1 MARRKKLDET
11 PPRVRNLIAL
21 DAALIMRRLGA
32 RRDEMFTLFSRLRS
46 REPMLS
52 TIATRFTSATFH
64 DLVHLP
70 EKEQAVVHGF
80 YERLDEMRWYFT
92 YTEDMPSTVQQTFTA
107 LHRRLEEA
115 YRLLVVALGPP
126 VQGGEGLLHR
136 RLEEAYRLLVVALGP
151 PVTPDVAVVEAEPVR
166 SEDTEKTEL
175 TPPLRKR
182 SSPAA

>member
-1 MARRKKLDET
+1 MARRKKQDET

-70 EKEQAVVHGF
+70 EREQAVVHGF

-126 VQGGEGLLHR
+126 V
-136 RLEEAYRLLVVALGP
+136 
-151 PVTPDVAVVEAEPVR
+151 TPDVAVVEAEPV
-166 SEDTEKTEL
+166 SPEDTEKTEL
-175 TPPLRKR
+175 TRPLRKR

>member
-1 MARRKKLDET
+1 MARRKKHDET
-11 PPRVRNLIAL
+11 PDRVRNLIAL

-70 EKEQAVVHGF
+70 EREQAVVHGF

-92 YTEDMPSTVQQTFTA
+92 YTEDMPSTVQQTF
-107 LHRRLEEA
+107 
-115 YRLLVVALGPP
+115 VA
-126 VQGGEGLLHR
+126 LHR

-151 PVTPDVAVVEAEPVR
+151 PVTPDAAVVVEAQPVR
-166 SEDTEKTEL
+166 PEPGPSNSVALAKA
-175 TPPLRKR
+175 PRKR
-182 SSPAA
+182 PSPAA

>member
-11 PPRVRNLIAL
+11 PDRVRNLIAL

-70 EKEQAVVHGF
+70 EKEQAVVHAF
-80 YERLDEMRWYFT
+80 YERLDELRWYFT

-126 VQGGEGLLHR
+126 V
-136 RLEEAYRLLVVALGP
+136 
-151 PVTPDVAVVEAEPVR
+151 TPDVAVVEATPVR
-166 SEDTEKTEL
+166 PEEPAEKTAL
-175 TPPLRKR
+175 TRPLRKR

>member
-21 DAALIMRRLGA
+21 DAALIMRRLEA

-80 YERLDEMRWYFT
+80 YERLDEMRWYFM

-126 VQGGEGLLHR
+126 V
-136 RLEEAYRLLVVALGP
+136 
-151 PVTPDVAVVEAEPVR
+151 TPDVAVVEAEPVR
-166 SEDTEKTEL
+166 QEEPAEKTEL
-175 TPPLRKR
+175 TRPLRKR

>member
-1 MARRKKLDET
+1 MARRKKPLLEET
-11 PPRVRNLIAL
+11 PARVRNLIAL
-21 DAALIMRRLGA
+21 DAALIMRRLEA

-46 REPMLS
+46 REPMLT
-52 TIATRFTSATFH
+52 TISTRFTSATFH

-70 EKEQAVVHGF
+70 EREQAVVHAF

-126 VQGGEGLLHR
+126 V
-136 RLEEAYRLLVVALGP
+136 P
-151 PVTPDVAVVEAEPVR
+151 PDVAVVEAEPVQP
-166 SEDTEKTEL
+166 EETEKTEL
-175 TPPLRKR
+175 TRPLRKR

>member
-11 PPRVRNLIAL
+11 PDRVRNLIAL

-107 LHRRLEEA
+107 LH
-115 YRLLVVALGPP
+115 
-126 VQGGEGLLHR
+126 Q

-151 PVTPDVAVVEAEPVR
+151 PVTPEVAVVEAQPVGAEE
-166 SEDTEKTEL
+166 SAEKTAL
-175 TPPLRKR
+175 TRPLRKR

>member
-21 DAALIMRRLGA
+21 DAALIMRRLEA
-32 RRDEMFTLFSRLRS
+32 RRDEMFALFSRLRS

-70 EKEQAVVHGF
+70 EKEQAVVHAF

-126 VQGGEGLLHR
+126 V
-136 RLEEAYRLLVVALGP
+136 
-151 PVTPDVAVVEAEPVR
+151 TPDVAVVEAEPVHP
-166 SEDTEKTEL
+166 EETAEKTEL
-175 TPPLRKR
+175 TRPLRKR

>member
-11 PPRVRNLIAL
+11 PARVINLIAL
-21 DAALIMRRLGA
+21 DAALIMRRLEA

-70 EKEQAVVHGF
+70 EREQAVVHGF

-92 YTEDMPSTVQQTFTA
+92 YTEDMPSTVQQAFTA
-107 LHRRLEEA
+107 LHRRLEDA
-115 YRLLVVALGPP
+115 YRQLVVS
-126 VQGGEGLLHR
+126 
-136 RLEEAYRLLVVALGP
+136 LGP
-151 PVTPDVAVVEAEPVR
+151 PVTPDAAVVVEAEPVR
-166 SEDTEKTEL
+166 QEQPSTEVAL
-175 TPPLRKR
+175 ARPSRKR
-182 SSPAA
+182 ASPAA

>member
-11 PPRVRNLIAL
+11 SDRVRNLIAL
-21 DAALIMRRLGA
+21 DAALIMRRLEA

-64 DLVHLP
+64 DLVHMP

-92 YTEDMPSTVQQTFTA
+92 YTEDMPSTVQLTFTT
-107 LHRRLEEA
+107 
-115 YRLLVVALGPP
+115 
-126 VQGGEGLLHR
+126 LHR

-166 SEDTEKTEL
+166 PEETAEKTEL
-175 TPPLRKR
+175 TRPLRKR

>member
-11 PPRVRNLIAL
+11 PDRVRHLIAL

-70 EKEQAVVHGF
+70 EKEQAVVHAF

-126 VQGGEGLLHR
+126 V
-136 RLEEAYRLLVVALGP
+136 
-151 PVTPDVAVVEAEPVR
+151 TPDVAVVEVEPVR
-166 SEDTEKTEL
+166 PEESAEKTEL
-175 TPPLRKR
+175 TRPLRKR

>member
-11 PPRVRNLIAL
+11 SDRVRNLIAL

-64 DLVHLP
+64 DLVHMP

-92 YTEDMPSTVQQTFTA
+92 YTEDMPSTVQQTFTT
-107 LHRRLEEA
+107 
-115 YRLLVVALGPP
+115 
-126 VQGGEGLLHR
+126 LHR

-166 SEDTEKTEL
+166 PEETAEKTEL
-175 TPPLRKR
+175 TRPLRKG